1 VDGILSSACER
12 NKQPILK
19 VLCRWLPKGA
29 RVLEIGSGS
38 GQHALFFCQQL
49 EQLIWQTSERGDH
62 LPQLVRG
69 LASPEALAPG
79 ARLLPPLEL
88 EVGDGSQW
96 PSQIFDAV
104 FTANTLHIFPHKH
117 LPAFLA
123 GSAKA
128 LEAGGLLLI
137 YGPFHQG
144 GVHHSPSNEAFDA
157 FLRSLD
163 PDMGVRDALEIG
175 EQAITVGL
183 EPAATIPMPANNHV
197 LIFRKAT
204 PSLSWLH

>member
-1 VDGILSSACER
+1 LSSACER
-12 NKQPILK
+12 NKHPILE
-19 VLCRWLPKGA
+19 VLRRWLPQGA
-29 RVLEIGSGS
+29 RVLEIGSGG

-49 EQLIWQTSERGDH
+49 EQLIWQTTERLDH
-62 LPQLVRG
+62 LPELVQG
-69 LASPEALAPG
+69 LASPQALAPG

-88 EVGDGSQW
+88 DVGNRSQW
-96 PSQIFDAV
+96 PSPMVDAV
-104 FTANTLHIFPHKH
+104 FTANTLHIFPQKL

-123 GSAKA
+123 GSAKV

-144 GVHHSPSNEAFDA
+144 GVHHSPSNEAFDG

-163 PDMGVRDALEIG
+163 PAMGVRDALEIG

-183 EPAATIPMPANNHV
+183 EPAATIPMPANNHM
-197 LIFRKAT
+197 LIFRKAS
-204 PSLSWLH
+204 PSHSWPQ